1 MKVSVIVPVYNV
13 ERYIEK
19 CLLSIKNQT
28 LSDFECLII
37 NDGTKDASIAVAKI
51 VVGSDSRFKFFDK
64 ENGGLSDARNFGIE
78 KANGEYLC
86 FIDSDD
92 YIAPDLLELTYNMGK
107 ENDSDIVCF
116 DMYYVNEDGS
126 LEYSWGS
133 NYKGISNYK
142 DNKEIIFSN
151 NSANNKIYKASFMK
165 DKRFF
170 KGMWYEDL
178 AVIPTWIAAANNMA
192 HVYKPLYYY
201 VQRQGSITHKADIR
215 IFDIYKAISMV
226 KNKLQLGAY
235 EVRGLFFENCLVMT
249 TLRIKEISDKKTRI
263 EYYKKN
269 VELLEEQYPNWY
281 SDVKSDKDYNFKQKI
296 IFFLLHYKLFSLVE
310 RAYNK

>member
-107 ENDSDIVCF
+107 ENNSDIVCF

-133 NYKGISNYK
+133 NYTGVSNYK

-151 NSANNKIYKASFMK
+151 NSANNKIYKASFIK

-249 TLRIKEISDKKTRI
+249 TLRIKEISDKEIRI

>member
-37 NDGTKDASIAVAKI
+37 NDGTKDNSIEVAKK
-51 VVGSDSRFKFFDK
+51 VVCNDSRFKFFDK
-64 ENGGLSDARNFGIE
+64 ENGGLSDARNYGIE
-78 KANGEYLC
+78 KASGEYLC

-107 ENDSDIVCF
+107 ENNSDIVCF

-170 KGMWYEDL
+170 KGMWYEDM
-178 AVIPTWIAAANNMA
+178 AVIPTWIAYANNMA

-263 EYYKKN
+263 EYYRKN

-281 SDVKSDKDYNFKQKI
+281 SDVKKDNDYNFKQKI
-296 IFFLLHYKLFSLVE
+296 IFFLLHLKLFGLVE

>member
-13 ERYIEK
+13 EQYIEK

-28 LSDFECLII
+28 LTDFECLII
-37 NDGTKDASIAVAKI
+37 NDGTKDASIEVAKI
-51 VVGSDSRFKFFDK
+51 VVGNDKRFKFFDK
-64 ENGGLSDARNFGIE
+64 ENGGLSDARNYGIE

-281 SDVKSDKDYNFKQKI
+281 SDVKKDNDYNFKQKV
-296 IFFLLHYKLFSLVE
+296 IFFLLHMKMIGLVE

>member
-13 ERYIEK
+13 EQYIEK

-28 LSDFECLII
+28 LTDFECLII
-37 NDGTKDASIAVAKI
+37 NDGTKDASIEVAKI
-51 VVGSDSRFKFFDK
+51 VVGNDKRFKFFDK
-64 ENGGLSDARNFGIE
+64 ENGGLSDARNYGIE

-263 EYYKKN
+263 EYYRKN

-281 SDVKSDKDYNFKQKI
+281 SDVKKDNDYNFKQKV
-296 IFFLLHYKLFSLVE
+296 IFFLLHMKMIGLVE

>member
-13 ERYIEK
+13 EQYIEK

-37 NDGTKDASIAVAKI
+37 NDGTKDASIEVAKI
-51 VVGSDSRFKFFDK
+51 VVGNDKRFKFFDK
-64 ENGGLSDARNFGIE
+64 ENGGLSDARNYGIE

-116 DMYYVNEDGS
+116 DMYYVNEDSS

-281 SDVKSDKDYNFKQKI
+281 SDVKKDNDYNFKQKV
-296 IFFLLHYKLFSLVE
+296 IFFLLHMKMIGLVE

>member
-13 ERYIEK
+13 EEYIEK

-37 NDGTKDASIAVAKI
+37 NDGTKDNSIDVAKN
-51 VVGSDSRFKFFDK
+51 VVGDDERFKFFDK
-64 ENGGLSDARNFGIE
+64 ENGGLSDARNYGIE
-78 KANGEYLC
+78 KASGEYLC

-92 YIAPDLLELTYNMGK
+92 YIDENLLELTYNMGK
-107 ENDSDIVCF
+107 EYDSDIVCF

-133 NYKGISNYK
+133 NYKGVSNYK
-142 DNKEIIFSN
+142 ENKEIIFSN

-170 KGMWYEDL
+170 KGMWYEDM
-178 AVIPTWIAAANNMA
+178 AVIPTWIAKANNMA

-201 VQRQGSITHKADIR
+201 VQRAGSITHKADIR
-215 IFDIYKAISMV
+215 IFDIYKAISMI
-226 KNKLQLGAY
+226 KNKLQLGSY

-249 TLRIKEISDKKTRI
+249 TLRIKEINDKDTRI
-263 EYYKKN
+263 EYYRKN
-269 VELLEEQYPNWY
+269 IELLEEQYPNWY
-281 SDVKSDKDYNFKQKI
+281 SDVKKDDEYNFKQRI
-296 IFFLLHYKLFSLVE
+296 IFFLLHLKLFNLVE

>member
-13 ERYIEK
+13 EEYIEK

-28 LSDFECLII
+28 LKDFECLII
-37 NDGTKDASIAVAKI
+37 NDGTKDNSVEVAKS
-51 VVGSDSRFKFFDK
+51 VVEDDNRFKFFDK
-64 ENGGLSDARNFGIE
+64 ENGGLSDARNYGIE
-78 KANGEYLC
+78 KASGEYLC

-92 YIAPDLLELTYNMGK
+92 YIDENLLELTYNMGK
-107 ENDSDIVCF
+107 KYDSDIVCF

-126 LEYSWGS
+126 FEYSWGS
-133 NYKGISNYK
+133 NYNGTSNYK
-142 DNKEIIFSN
+142 DNREIIFSN

-170 KGMWYEDL
+170 KGMWYEDM
-178 AVIPTWIAAANNMA
+178 AVIPTWIALANNMA
-192 HVYKPLYYY
+192 HVSKPLYYY
-201 VQRQGSITHKADIR
+201 VQRAGSITHKADIR
-215 IFDIYKAISMV
+215 IFDIYKAIYMV

-249 TLRIKEISDKKTRI
+249 TLRIREINDRDTRI
-263 EYYKKN
+263 KYYKKN
-269 VELLEEQYPNWY
+269 IELLEEQYPNWY
-281 SDVKSDKDYNFKQKI
+281 SDVKKDKEFNFKQRI
-296 IFFLLHYKLFSLVE
+296 IFFLLHLKLFNLVE

>member
-13 ERYIEK
+13 EQYIEK

-28 LSDFECLII
+28 LTDFECLII
-37 NDGTKDASIAVAKI
+37 NDGTKDASIEVAKI
-51 VVGSDSRFKFFDK
+51 VVGNDKRFKFFDK
-64 ENGGLSDARNFGIE
+64 ENGGLSDARNYGIE

-263 EYYKKN
+263 EYYRKN

-281 SDVKSDKDYNFKQKI
+281 SDVKKDKEFNVKQRI
-296 IFFLLHYKLFSLVE
+296 IFFLLHLRLFNLVE

>member
-13 ERYIEK
+13 EKYIEK
-19 CLLSIKNQT
+19 CLLSIKDQT
-28 LSDFECLII
+28 LIDFECLII
-37 NDGTKDASIAVAKI
+37 NDGSKDSSIEIAKK
-51 VVGSDSRFKFFDK
+51 VVCKDIRFKFFDK
-64 ENGGLSDARNFGIE
+64 ENGGLSDARNYGIE
-78 KANGEYLC
+78 KASGEYLC

-92 YIAPDLLELTYNMGK
+92 YIAPDLLELTYKMGK
-107 ENDSDIVCF
+107 EYDSDIVCF

-142 DNKEIIFSN
+142 ENREIIFSN

-170 KGMWYEDL
+170 KGMWYEDM
-178 AVIPTWIAAANNMA
+178 AVIPTWIASANNMA

-201 VQRQGSITHKADIR
+201 VQRQGSITHKADVR

-249 TLRIKEISDKKTRI
+249 TLRIKEISDRKTRI
-263 EYYKKN
+263 EYYRKN

-281 SDVKSDKDYNFKQKI
+281 SDVKKDEDYNFKQKV
-296 IFFLLHYKLFSLVE
+296 IFFLLHKKWIALVE

>member
-1 MKVSVIVPVYNV
+1 MKISVIVPVYNV
-13 ERYIEK
+13 EKYIEK

-37 NDGTKDASIAVAKI
+37 NDGTKDNSISVAKNA
-51 VVGSDSRFKFFDK
+51 VGNDKRFKFFDK
-64 ENGGLSDARNFGIE
+64 ENGGLSDARNYGIE
-78 KANGEYLC
+78 KASGEYLC

-92 YIAPDLLELTYNMGK
+92 YIDENLLELTYNMGK
-107 ENDSDIVCF
+107 KYDSDIVCF

-133 NYKGISNYK
+133 NYKDVSNYK
-142 DNKEIIFSN
+142 ENKEIIFSN

-170 KGMWYEDL
+170 KGMWYEDM
-178 AVIPTWIAAANNMA
+178 AVIPTWIAMANNMA

-201 VQRQGSITHKADIR
+201 VQRAGSITHKADIR
-215 IFDIYKAISMV
+215 IFDIYRAISMI
-226 KNKLQLGAY
+226 KDKLQLGSY

-249 TLRIKEISDKKTRI
+249 TLRIKEINDKDTRI
-263 EYYKKN
+263 KYYKKN
-269 VELLEEQYPNWY
+269 IELLEEQYPNWY
-281 SDVKSDKDYNFKQKI
+281 SDVKKDDEYNFKQKI
-296 IFFLLHYKLFSLVE
+296 IFFLLHLKLFNLVE

>member
-13 ERYIEK
+13 EKYIEK
-19 CLLSIKNQT
+19 CLLSIKDQT
-28 LSDFECLII
+28 LIDFECLII
-37 NDGTKDASIAVAKI
+37 NDGSKDSSIEIAKK
-51 VVGSDSRFKFFDK
+51 VVGKDIRFKFFDK
-64 ENGGLSDARNFGIE
+64 ENGGLSDARNYGIE
-78 KANGEYLC
+78 KASGEYLC

-92 YIAPDLLELTYNMGK
+92 YIASDLLELTYKMGK
-107 ENDSDIVCF
+107 EYDSDIVCF

-133 NYKGISNYK
+133 NYKGTSNYK
-142 DNKEIIFSN
+142 ENREIIFSN

-170 KGMWYEDL
+170 KGMWYEDM
-178 AVIPTWIAAANNMA
+178 AVIPTWIASANNMA

-201 VQRQGSITHKADIR
+201 VQRQGSITHKADVR

-249 TLRIKEISDKKTRI
+249 TLRIKEISDRKTRI
-263 EYYKKN
+263 EYYRKN

-281 SDVKSDKDYNFKQKI
+281 SDVKKDEDYNFKQKV
-296 IFFLLHYKLFSLVE
+296 IFFLLHKKWIALVE